1 MPGVVSER
9 KKPSIRNRVLWSRG
23 LDYLN
28 RTRPN
33 DGTCPGIM
41 PAAIRLVHC
50 TMVSRQPRRE
60 RAKPRVGRFRKRLE
74 AQRSN
79 VNESCC
85 DEAQREDR
93 SLARRPSPPGREDQ
107 ESAENEAHREF
118 E

>member
-60 RAKPRVGRFRKRLE
+60 RAKPRVGRFRKRLA
-74 AQRSN
+74 AQRS
-79 VNESCC
+79 
-85 DEAQREDR
+85 EDR
-93 SLARRPSPPGREDQ
+93 LVAKNRTTHVHLREPRTR
-107 ESAENEAHREF
+107 ATM
-118 E
+118 